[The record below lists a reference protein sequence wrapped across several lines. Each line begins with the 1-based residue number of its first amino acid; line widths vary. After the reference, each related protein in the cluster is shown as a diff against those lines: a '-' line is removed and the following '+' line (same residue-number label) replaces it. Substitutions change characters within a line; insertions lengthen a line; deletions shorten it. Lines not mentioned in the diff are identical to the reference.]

1 MLSRVSPKTADPA
14 LRTALLDAAADL
26 IAEHGSGGLSLRRLA
41 SEVGTSTMA
50 IYTHFG
56 GMDEVRRAVRREGFA
71 RLAAHLATVE
81 RSGDPVADLS
91 TLGWAYYV
99 NAMTNPNLYRA
110 MFMERPLDATDADVG
125 VESFLLLVDCVDS
138 CRRAGRFEDADP
150 VERTTQLWAIEH
162 GVISAHLTGIPP
174 LLTTDQV
181 IDTISAAS
189 ANLFKAFGDDPRSA
203 GRSIATARRRAG
215 IDTAGTAIATRVI

>member
-1 MLSRVSPKTADPA
+1 VSPRAADPA
-14 LRTALLDAAADL
+14 LRPALLEAAARL
-26 IAEHGSGGLSLRRLA
+26 IAEHGSDGLSLRRLA

-56 GMDEVRRAVRREGFA
+56 SMDEVRRAVRREGFA
-71 RLAAHLATVE
+71 RLAAHLGAVE

-91 TLGWAYYV
+91 TLGWAYYT

-110 MFMERPLDATDADVG
+110 MFMERPLDASDADIG
-125 VESFLLLVDCVDS
+125 SESFLLLVECVDS
-138 CRRAGRFEDADP
+138 CARAGRFDVADP
-150 VERTTQLWAIEH
+150 VAQTTLLWAMEH

-174 LLTTDQV
+174 LLTVGQV
-181 IDTISAAS
+181 TDTISAAS

-215 IDTAGTAIATRVI
+215 LDAAGARVPTRVS